1 MKKSLKIFALAA
13 SLLQAA
19 LFSAFAANPPSDFTY
34 EFINNSQALKITG
47 VKNNKA
53 EYVVPSSIEDFPVTE
68 VYIFYRD
75 TKDCNITLPE
85 GCLNVSISRPWDS
98 STIITVNQLPSSVKE
113 LELGGCNYN
122 GTLPVEIED
131 VSISGSAKQ
140 IKLNQQSSE
149 LKNLKKLYING
160 GGYFWN
166 TNLPFDLSESQN
178 LESLNLGSVDFTKPL
193 KLESLESLK
202 SLKEMKLHGV
212 QFVNKTLSISKNVIE
227 NKDSCILNTNV
238 EELIFEE
245 GVTEIRSNFVNRNGK
260 FEVGNDSLKRIVL
273 PSTLKK
279 IEYNAFTHC
288 PNLSEIVI
296 PDSLRKIETNASKLE
311 DIFDTTSL
319 TLKNQARLNEI
330 FSLKN

>member
-47 VKNNKA
+47 VKNSKA
-53 EYVVPSSIEDFPVTE
+53 EYVIPASIEDFPVTE
-68 VYIFYRD
+68 VDISYRD

-85 GCLNVSISRPWDS
+85 GCLNVSISSWAGDS
-98 STIITVNQLPSSVKE
+98 SKIITVNQLPSSVKK
-113 LELGGCNYN
+113 LILDGCNYD
-122 GTLPVEIED
+122 GTLPAEIED
-131 VSISGSAKQ
+131 VSIYGSWKQ
-140 IKLNQQSSE
+140 IKLNQQSSP
-149 LKNLKKLYING
+149 LKNLKKLDFNG

-178 LESLNLGSVDFTKPL
+178 LESLDLKSVDFTNPL
-193 KLESLESLK
+193 KLESLK
-202 SLKEMKLHGV
+202 SLKEMKLGSV
-212 QFVNKTLSISKNVIE
+212 NFVNKTLSISKNVIE
-227 NKDSCILNTNV
+227 NKYSYILGTNV

-260 FEVGNDSLKRIVL
+260 FEAGNDSLKRIVL